1 MSSVYSS
8 NPIVYEVEKAVN
20 LQCLMEVFIQCVIIK
35 LSETELDDY
44 WLVTFNL
51 TNSLDYLSKLFKYLI
66 LLGT

>member
-20 LQCLMEVFIQCVIIK
+20 LQCLMEVSIQCVIIK

-44 WLVTFNL
+44 WLVTSNL